1 MEEVQWG
8 GTWSGSLRLASLHI
22 EYDQQGFILH
32 NRLIDPA
39 SGCCC
44 RPSQVVR
51 WNAVKS
57 QELSSLKYNNVRGET
72 RTWTSYS

>member
-32 NRLIDPA
+32 NRLIQPA
-39 SGCCC
+39 AAAAD
-44 RPSQVVR
+44 RVR
-51 WNAVKS
+51 WSVGM
-57 QELSSLKYNNVRGET
+57 Q
-72 RTWTSYS
+72 